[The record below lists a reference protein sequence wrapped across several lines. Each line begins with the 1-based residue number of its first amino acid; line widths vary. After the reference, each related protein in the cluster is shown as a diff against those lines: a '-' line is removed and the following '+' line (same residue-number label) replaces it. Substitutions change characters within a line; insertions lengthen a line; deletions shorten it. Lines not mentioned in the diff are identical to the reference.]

1 MATPQSLCLGFASPP
16 VVFGGGML
24 GPRGLLRVENLI
36 RPPRPGDTA
45 MQRTATRWQPGR
57 DSKAGRC
64 PDARAGE
71 ARSAQS
77 LRLRRPPAPCPGG
90 PSAQAAEGGQVRAT
104 CPSQRCSPAAV
115 EGLTP
120 TPSRRHTAQRPRRR
134 VFKQVSPSPPPET
147 RSLGHREQGRL
158 EQVLGILCF
167 HFHSGKIVP
176 HVIMISSLASELFR
190 CVLQINQTFEDF
202 QLFFRYQFTAC
213 SHWIY
218 T

>member
-1 MATPQSLCLGFASPP
+1 MGVFQKWLFYMIYHGICSNKSFYHMATPQSLCLGFASPP

-77 LRLRRPPAPCPGG
+77 SRLRRPPAPCPGG

-104 CPSQRCSPAAV
+104 LPLPVLLPGCCGGPDTNS
-115 EGLTP
+115 EP
-120 TPSRRHTAQRPRRR
+120 TPHCPTSSAPRLQTGIPIPASRDTVPGAQGTRLAGASARH
-134 VFKQVSPSPPPET
+134 
-147 RSLGHREQGRL
+147 
-158 EQVLGILCF
+158 
-167 HFHSGKIVP
+167 
-176 HVIMISSLASELFR
+176 IMFSFSF
-190 CVLQINQTFEDF
+190 
-202 QLFFRYQFTAC
+202 
-213 SHWIY
+213 W
-218 T
+218 